1 MIESST
7 LKLIMKAAP
16 NYHLVSEKF
25 ARESFGVCTCGKCTN
40 CVHGKTGASKA
51 RHECSG
57 ILKRL
62 TFAGLPTGYA
72 KVDEFGTCDAAKF
85 IPEDYSNFKLEHE
98 ETK

>member
-7 LKLIMKAAP
+7 LKLMLKAAP

-25 ARESFGVCTCGKCTN
+25 ARESFGVC
-40 CVHGKTGASKA
+40 GKTGAGK
-51 RHECSG
+51 
-57 ILKRL
+57 
-62 TFAGLPTGYA
+62 
-72 KVDEFGTCDAAKF
+72 AKF